1 MLKMHSLIRPD
12 HNMASIYHIIIK
24 GKITASLRHVGR
36 NMQIRQEEENVID
49 IIGCLP
55 NQSALLNLLSELINI
70 RQEIIS
76 VQILRTT

>member
-1 MLKMHSLIRPD
+1 
-12 HNMASIYHIIIK
+12 MASIYHIIIK
-24 GKITASLRHVGR
+24 GKITASLRHIAK

-49 IIGCLP
+49 IIGYLP

-76 VQILRTT
+76 VQILRTK

>member
-1 MLKMHSLIRPD
+1 
-12 HNMASIYHIIIK
+12 MASIYHIIIK

-76 VQILRTT
+76 VQILSTT